1 MNKKVLTFLMITLF
15 ILGPVSILQ
24 GQEETS
30 YAMWESMYVTPDNTK
45 LKALGEAMSKHNKK
59 YHKEGPFMATVYN
72 VVSGPN
78 TGKLVWQM
86 GPLNYSMTTDN

>member
-30 YAMWESMYVTPDNTK
+30 YAMWESMYITPDNTK
-45 LKALGEAMSKHNKK
+45 LKALGEAM
-59 YHKEGPFMATVYN
+59 
-72 VVSGPN
+72 
-78 TGKLVWQM
+78 
-86 GPLNYSMTTDN
+86 